1 MEALVQKNKNLK
13 QAGDILAHISQDP
26 AERAFADARE
36 KFLWDQEVREG
47 RAREEGR
54 EEGIEIGEKRGEKRG
69 IEIGE
74 KRGREIGRREVAKAM
89 LAAGVAIET
98 VCKATGLNKTD
109 LIS

>member
-13 QAGDILAHISQDP
+13 QAGDTLAHISQDP

-47 RAREEGR
+47 RAREEG
-54 EEGIEIGEKRGEKRG
+54 

-74 KRGREIGRREVAKAM
+74 KRGRKEGIEIGRREVAKAM